1 MGKPVV
7 GNRRPVI
14 GKRAGQ
20 QFVSSWVPEPKLKT
34 LKSLKTFKSLNDK
47 SFGLHIAAN

>member
-20 QFVSSWVPEPKLKT
+20 QFVSSWVPEPKLKIIQDI
-34 LKSLKTFKSLNDK
+34 KIVENVQV
-47 SFGLHIAAN
+47 AE